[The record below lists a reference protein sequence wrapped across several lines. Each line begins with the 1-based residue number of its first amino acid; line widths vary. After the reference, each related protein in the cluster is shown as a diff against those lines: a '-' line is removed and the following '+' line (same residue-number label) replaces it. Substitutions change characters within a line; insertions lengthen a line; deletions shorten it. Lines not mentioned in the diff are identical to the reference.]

1 MYEFLKLLTD
11 LLACINKY
19 CKTDVGK
26 LNGSEKVKKDHFP
39 ADFHRIYF
47 QSKEEAKT
55 LKFHSR
61 PQVFI

>member
-1 MYEFLKLLTD
+1 MYVFLKLLTD

-39 ADFHRIYF
+39 ADFH
-47 QSKEEAKT
+47 
-55 LKFHSR
+55 
-61 PQVFI
+61 VFTFKVKRKQKL